1 MSTVLIIFTR
11 YIPAADSSIQEAYV
25 QLLGQNHIFV
35 TGSMIAYYISQTWDV
50 YIFHK
55 IRNRWMKKQGNNK
68 NRWIW
73 NNMSTATSQMLD
85 TVLFIGVS
93 FGIGFGWLY
102 NRSMW
107 PTLASMMIGQYVCKL
122 LLAVLDTPFF
132 YLMTRGGCG
141 RGDSYAEYMK

>member
-107 PTLASMMIGQYVCKL
+107 PTL
-122 LLAVLDTPFF
+122 P
-132 YLMTRGGCG
+132 
-141 RGDSYAEYMK
+141 

>member
-35 TGSMIAYYISQTWDV
+35 AGSMIAYYISQTWDV

-73 NNMSTATSQMLD
+73 NNVLTTTSQMLD

-107 PTLASMMIGQYVCKL
+107 PTLASMMIEQYVCKL

-132 YLMTRGGCG
+132 YLMTRGGCS
-141 RGDSYAEYMK
+141 RGDN